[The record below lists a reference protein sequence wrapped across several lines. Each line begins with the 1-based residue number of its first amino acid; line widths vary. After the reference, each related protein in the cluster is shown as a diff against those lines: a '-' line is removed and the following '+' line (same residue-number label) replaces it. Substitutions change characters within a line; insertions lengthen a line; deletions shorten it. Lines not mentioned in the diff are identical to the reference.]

1 MYVRSRQPWE
11 VLDHVSLQ
19 GTGAHTVWTEDPFPP
34 SKAMEDP
41 KDVRHVL
48 SFFILLEIGS

>member
-1 MYVRSRQPWE
+1 M
-11 VLDHVSLQ
+11 LDHVSLQ